1 MGNGPIVGP
10 EGDRVAE
17 RLTVSAKPC
26 RLERVTIDVP
36 ENPGWIANR
45 LGRLRRLKSGGLAAF
60 QRLVSLI
67 LK

>member
-45 LGRLRRLKSGGLAAF
+45 LGRLRRLKSGGLVAF